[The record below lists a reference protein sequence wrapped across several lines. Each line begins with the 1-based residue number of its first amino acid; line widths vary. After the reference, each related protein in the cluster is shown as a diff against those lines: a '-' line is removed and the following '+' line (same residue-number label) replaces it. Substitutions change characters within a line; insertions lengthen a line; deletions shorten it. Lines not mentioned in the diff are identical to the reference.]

1 MASSTRN
8 WSEYRRCSSGSSTT
22 GSHAKYTLPQKIL
35 SIETLIEDVKNFLCD
50 NPYAIELEL
59 VDGGTS
65 IMNMLIDIYNSE
77 CLDKAAPDGPSSSAD
92 LSLQT
97 QHISISD
104 LIECRKHKIFTS
116 GDINGVN
123 EDIRMVS
130 IDYFNENFSQYI
142 PHSLKVQMDLQIKC
156 QHLFD
161 KCDQF
166 FNIYI
171 YL

>member
-1 MASSTRN
+1 MLLRLI
-8 WSEYRRCSSGSSTT
+8 YDGQLQ
-22 GSHAKYTLPQKIL
+22 KYL

-77 CLDKAAPDGPSSSAD
+77 CLDKAAPDGGPSSSAD

-116 GDINGVN
+116 GDIYGVN
-123 EDIRMVS
+123 KDIRMVS

-142 PHSLKVQMDLQIKC
+142 PQMLPSKC
-156 QHLFD
+156 R
-161 KCDQF
+161 
-166 FNIYI
+166 YTT
-171 YL
+171 